1 MTTRLAPS
9 NIQIIG
15 NELAIAWEDGPETF
29 TTFEALRKACPC
41 ASCCGEPDAMGVV
54 MRPEVR
60 YTATS
65 FELRGWQLIGGY
77 ALQPTWGLT
86 TSVALIG
93 VVVLVLAL
101 IALWATRETFGRSL
115 AFDEEDDLPTTARP
129 DPAATSNS

>member
-1 MTTRLAPS
+1 MTQRLAPS

-29 TTFEALRKACPC
+29 LTFEALRKACPC

-54 MRPEVR
+54 MKPEVR

-77 ALQPTWGLT
+77 ALQPTWGD
-86 TSVALIG
+86 G
-93 VVVLVLAL
+93 H
-101 IALWATRETFGRSL
+101 ATGLFTFRYLRRLGGMTN
-115 AFDEEDDLPTTARP
+115 DE
-129 DPAATSNS
+129 